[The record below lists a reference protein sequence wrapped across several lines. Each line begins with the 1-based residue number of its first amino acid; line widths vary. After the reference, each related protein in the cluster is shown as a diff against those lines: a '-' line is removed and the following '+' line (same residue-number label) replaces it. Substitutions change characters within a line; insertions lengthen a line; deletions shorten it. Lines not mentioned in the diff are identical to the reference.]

1 MEDFEFLL
9 EIVLML
15 PAATTHDKEVINFL
29 IAPRFLLDFAADPN
43 MAGLAAS
50 AVTIGRSLLAYVKHK
65 CMEKM
70 CCEVQKLREE
80 GNLENGIIVESAPQR
95 AQMMH
100 TPRIKD
106 KPSLHKVV
114 EEVLDFL
121 KESDIRRIG
130 IWGLAGI
137 GKTTIMQNLNNNDD
151 ITNFFDV
158 VIWVT
163 VSKERSMENIQHA
176 VLERLKLNVEGIFS
190 TDKVASRILEELESK
205 RYLLLLDE
213 VWDVIDLNALGLCV
227 NEKNSKVVIAS
238 RLKHIC
244 CQMDSDILIN
254 VKRLSEADAWKLTFR
269 KKDNIRLWRDGL
281 RNLQNWPTISIQGLD
296 EVLEILK
303 FCYDELEGDDRK
315 ICFLYGALYPED
327 CDIYMDH
334 LVECCGAEGFM
345 NGTRKFGE
353 VIDRGHTILH
363 DLLDLSLLE
372 RSQRIKY
379 VKMNK
384 LLREMALKISSKK
397 EDFRLLVKARE
408 GLQDSPKEEE
418 WKQAKRISLMDNEL
432 RSLPEMP
439 DCPMLLTLFLQRNME
454 LATIPESFF
463 GSMCKLQVLD
473 LHGTRIV
480 SLPSSV
486 SSLTCL
492 RALYLNACIHLME
505 LPSEIVQ
512 LQHLQVLDMR
522 NTSINNLTSEIGS
535 LVSLRCLRVSFNNV
549 GSINHSRREM
559 IHDRVISSLSKLEEL
574 SIDVNSSNQFWDE
587 IADAVTEE
595 VATLTQL
602 TALRFYFPRVD
613 CIYHAISEVLTE
625 ADAFELIGHKDV
637 QRLSDFGTGSM
648 DRMRGCLIE
657 GCKEIETIIRGDQ
670 VTDSATLRQLE
681 KLYMI
686 NLPKLRSIWE
696 GPSQSGSFAHLTH
709 LTMDQCQ
716 SLKKIFSKGMIQQ
729 LSELQY
735 LSVEDCSEIEEIII
749 DAEDDIL
756 ESDALPKL
764 KTLILLNLPILES
777 ICKDEWLDW
786 PSLETIKTSRCELL
800 KTLPF
805 SMDNAAKLRVIEGQ
819 EEWWTALDWKD
830 MAVEQRL
837 KSLCLFF

>member
-1 MEDFEFLL
+1 
-9 EIVLML
+9 ML

-227 NEKNSKVVIAS
+227 MRRIARIEPLASSPGVCWFATLDRQSSKD
-238 RLKHIC
+238 LPKEGQH
-244 CQMDSDILIN
+244 
-254 VKRLSEADAWKLTFR
+254 T
-269 KKDNIRLWRDGL
+269 
-281 RNLQNWPTISIQGLD
+281 P
-296 EVLEILK
+296 
-303 FCYDELEGDDRK
+303 LEGWIEELAK
-315 ICFLYGALYPED
+315 LAYNK
-327 CDIYMDH
+327 H
-334 LVECCGAEGFM
+334 
-345 NGTRKFGE
+345 TRG
-353 VIDRGHTILH
+353 
-363 DLLDLSLLE
+363 
-372 RSQRIKY
+372 
-379 VKMNK
+379 
-384 LLREMALKISSKK
+384 
-397 EDFRLLVKARE
+397 
-408 GLQDSPKEEE
+408 
-418 WKQAKRISLMDNEL
+418 
-432 RSLPEMP
+432 
-439 DCPMLLTLFLQRNME
+439 NME

-696 GPSQSGSFAHLTH
+696 GPSQSGSFAHLTN